1 MGVHKDWM
9 DKMVFFVHLN
19 AVHEQFMK
27 TYEVMRPRSYEVTIP
42 TTFTNFLASLSFFF
56 ALFFIV
62 RSASILQ
69 SLYKFPLFFLGLKKR
84 RELISMGGGGE
95 GRTLAGG
102 KKRHGV

>member
-42 TTFTNFLASLSFFF
+42 TTFTNFLASLSFFLHF
-56 ALFFIV
+56 FSLFEALRFYNRFINFLCFFW
-62 RSASILQ
+62 
-69 SLYKFPLFFLGLKKR
+69 GLKKR